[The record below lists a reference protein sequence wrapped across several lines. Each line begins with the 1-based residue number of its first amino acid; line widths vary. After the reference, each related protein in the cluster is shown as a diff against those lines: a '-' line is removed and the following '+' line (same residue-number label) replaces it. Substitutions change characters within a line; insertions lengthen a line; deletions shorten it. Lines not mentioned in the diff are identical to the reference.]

1 MLSKVLIVDDAA
13 PIHALLRVHLEGEP
27 IELQSAYYGESAL
40 RMIAESQPD
49 LVLLDID
56 MRRGIDGFEVCR
68 RLREDPVTMHTPV
81 IFLTGSSETEQK
93 VCGLELGATDYITK
107 PFHPAELRA
116 RVRAALRVKSR
127 IDLLSSKRVK
137 EFMATP

>member
-1 MLSKVLIVDDAA
+1 MLAKVLIVDDAP
-13 PIHALLRVHLEGEP
+13 PIHALLRVHLQDEP
-27 IELQSAYYGESAL
+27 IEIQSAYYGESAL

-68 RLREDPVTMHTPV
+68 RLRDDPVTMNIPV
-81 IFLTGSSETEQK
+81 IFLTGSADTEQK

-116 RVRAALRVKSR
+116 RVRAALRAKSR
-127 IDLLSSKRVK
+127 VDRLSSRRLK
-137 EFMATP
+137 EFMAT